1 MANNAPWYIQRAER
15 NGSPL
20 PGAKLYAYVVNTTI
34 PKVIY
39 ADVTLETPLVTPLVA
54 NGDGLYPQYFLGS
67 GEYTFVETDANDVQN
82 GDPRNYV
89 SATGGGGGIVPA
101 PTDPFSAAIESFKE
115 GKINWISDPDSDIFR
130 DDGCFC
136 WIIPAKNILTIN
148 WFKTVSAQNA
158 NVSIGKF
165 SIWAAP
171 DTLLADGVKLYE
183 GPVPDNASPGIVSL
197 GLDCSGY
204 EWIGVACD
212 PGLIGGGI
220 PIEQTGL
227 VLPNDIPNS
236 PRFFGYVGQH
246 AHNSTFATFPPIY
259 AVDVKYMMT
268 RWMQLGATFQ
278 GATP

>member
-1 MANNAPWYIQRAER
+1 MSLIPWAPSQWTDDLGR
-15 NGSPL
+15 PL
-20 PGAKLYAYVVNTTI
+20 AFGRLYLYQAGTLI
-34 PKVIY
+34 PKATY
-39 ADVTLETPLVTPLVA
+39 QDAAHTVA
-54 NGDGLYPQYFLGS
+54 H
-67 GEYTFVETDANDVQN
+67 TFPIVLD
-82 GDPRNYV
+82 
-89 SATGGGGGIVPA
+89 ATGRSNVWLIDNEAYDLVVHDSDGNVMRSVLGVLTNGAPTNPA
-101 PTDPFSAAIESFKE
+101 PTPTDPFSAAIESFNE
-115 GKINWISDPDSDIFR
+115 GDINWISDPDSDIFR

-148 WFKTVSAQNA
+148 WFKTVCAQNA

-220 PIEQTGL
+220 PIKQTGL
-227 VLPNDIPNS
+227 VLPNDIPIS

-246 AHNSTFATFPPIY
+246 AHNTTFATFPPIY
-259 AVDVKYMMT
+259 AADTKYMMT
-268 RWMQLGATFQ
+268 RWMQLGVTFE
-278 GATP
+278 GAST

>member
-1 MANNAPWYIQRAER
+1 MRSVLGVLTNGAPT
-15 NGSPL
+15 N
-20 PGAKLYAYVVNTTI
+20 
-34 PKVIY
+34 
-39 ADVTLETPLVTPLVA
+39 
-54 NGDGLYPQYFLGS
+54 
-67 GEYTFVETDANDVQN
+67 
-82 GDPRNYV
+82 
-89 SATGGGGGIVPA
+89 PA
-101 PTDPFSAAIESFKE
+101 PTPTDPFSAAIESFNE
-115 GKINWISDPDSDIFR
+115 GDINWISDPDSDIFR

-148 WFKTVSAQNA
+148 WFKTVCAQNA
-158 NVSIGKF
+158 NVSIGKL

-220 PIEQTGL
+220 PIKQTGL
-227 VLPNDIPNS
+227 VLPNDIPIS

-246 AHNSTFATFPPIY
+246 AHNTTFAAFPPIY
-259 AVDVKYMMT
+259 AVDTKYMMT
-268 RWMQLGATFQ
+268 RWMQLGCTFE

>member
-1 MANNAPWYIQRAER
+1 MSLIPWAPSQWTDDLGR
-15 NGSPL
+15 PL
-20 PGAKLYAYVVNTTI
+20 AFGRLYLYQAGTLI
-34 PKVIY
+34 PKATY
-39 ADVTLETPLVTPLVA
+39 QDAAHTVA
-54 NGDGLYPQYFLGS
+54 H
-67 GEYTFVETDANDVQN
+67 TFPIVLD
-82 GDPRNYV
+82 
-89 SATGGGGGIVPA
+89 ATGRSNVWLIDDEAYDLVVHDSDGNVMRSVLGILTNGAPTNPA
-101 PTDPFSAAIESFKE
+101 PTPTDPFSAAIESFKE

-136 WIIPAKNILTIN
+136 WIIPAKNILSIN

-246 AHNSTFATFPPIY
+246 AHNTTFASFPPIY
-259 AVDVKYMMT
+259 AVDTKYMMT
-268 RWMQLGATFQ
+268 RYMQLGVTFE
-278 GATP
+278 GAST